1 MEYTVKSESKRL
13 LEWFQKEKTD
23 KLIKDT
29 INNETRDY
37 IFFNKFDEDARVIS
51 NVNSFKDAIN
61 ILCEEEGLTFFVAYE
76 IFTKALGNF
85 DENDIVGIVSLYNE
99 FGGYIAYAI
108 GKVYQVNKKYMI
120 TNTWLI
126 KKIYDREEK

>member
-1 MEYTVKSESKRL
+1 MEYTVKSESERL

-23 KLIKDT
+23 KPIKDT
-29 INNETRDY
+29 INHEPRDY
-37 IFFNKFDEDARVIS
+37 IFCNKFGEDARVIN

-61 ILCEEEGLTFFVAYE
+61 MLCEEEGLTFFAAYE
-76 IFTKALGNF
+76 IFAMALKEF

-99 FGGYIAYAI
+99 FGGYFAYAI
-108 GKVYQVNKKYMI
+108 GKVYQVDKKYMI

>member
-1 MEYTVKSESKRL
+1 MKYTTNSESKRL
-13 LEWFQKEKTD
+13 LEWFQKKKTD
-23 KLIKDT
+23 KPMKDI
-29 INNETRDY
+29 INHEPRDY
-37 IFFNKFDEDARVIS
+37 IFFNKFDEDARVIN

-76 IFTKALGNF
+76 IFAEALRNF

-99 FGGYIAYAI
+99 FAGYFAYAI
-108 GKVYQVNKKYMI
+108 GKVYQVDKKYMI

>member
-13 LEWFQKEKTD
+13 LEWFSKQKTD
-23 KLIKDT
+23 KPIKDT
-29 INNETRDY
+29 INHKSRDY
-37 IFFNKFDEDARVIS
+37 IFFNRFGEDTRVIN
-51 NVNSFKDAIN
+51 NVNSFKDAITM
-61 ILCEEEGLTFFVAYE
+61 LCEEEGLTFFVAYE
-76 IFTKALGNF
+76 IFAEALRNF

-108 GKVYQVNKKYMI
+108 GKVYQVDKKYMI